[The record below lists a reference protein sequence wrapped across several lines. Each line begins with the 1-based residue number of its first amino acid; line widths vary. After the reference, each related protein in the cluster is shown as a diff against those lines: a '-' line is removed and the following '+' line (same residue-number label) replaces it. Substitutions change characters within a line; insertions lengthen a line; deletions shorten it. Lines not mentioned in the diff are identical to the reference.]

1 MKMPSP
7 LTYISPTRGDKK
19 KKKNLSHRGTREKSY
34 PSEKGVRVI

>member
-19 KKKNLSHRGTREKSY
+19 KEKKSLPQSGDGKNLALQK
-34 PSEKGVRVI
+34 KGLG